1 MEEKPPPPPPPH
13 KEKKSQ
19 RDTYMMKKDSHK
31 EKNGVKRPPNGE
43 KAARGPQNSEKLFFL
58 YFRGGG
64 WRVPTL
70 APLPVGN
77 NVSILILY
85 QCVYDHKQ

>member
-1 MEEKPPPPPPPH
+1 MEEKPPPPH

-19 RDTYMMKKDSHK
+19 RDPYMMKKDSHK

-43 KAARGPQNSEKLFFL
+43 NSARGPQNSEKSCFL
-58 YFRGGG
+58 YFRGGGG